1 MFNFARR
8 YLAPAM
14 VALIWLFITAGST
27 NADTISST
35 NTADDTAT
43 KVICDVIVFVQ
54 KLGLPI
60 MTGVVLGSGVM
71 AWHTCMACYCNAGCV
86 YSHR

>member
-1 MFNFARR
+1 
-8 YLAPAM
+8 M

-35 NTADDTAT
+35 NIADDTAT

-60 MTGVVLGSGVM
+60 MTGVVLGSSIM
-71 AWHTCMACYCNAGCV
+71 AW
-86 YSHR
+86 

>member
-1 MFNFARR
+1 
-8 YLAPAM
+8 M

-60 MTGVVLGSGVM
+60 MTGVVLGSSIM
-71 AWHTCMACYCNAGCV
+71 AWHTC
-86 YSHR
+86 